1 MRIFRGKDELF
12 VLSPNFREFNYL
24 TILLKI
30 DYFFSFLGKQNY
42 VDLLSK
48 FGNST
53 IFWKKLTVI
62 IFLNQPPRQKIATD
76 CAAKIVFITTTYN
89 CGQLMKQLRAINKFW
104 MSLCQGNRKI
114 DDRVVVLGEKG
125 SLFKCRRMVLFLVN
139 SLFSFLLL

>member
-1 MRIFRGKDELF
+1 MRSAYDFIF
-12 VLSPNFREFNYL
+12 YL
-24 TILLKI
+24 
-30 DYFFSFLGKQNY
+30 LGKQNY
-42 VDLLSK
+42 VNLPSK
-48 FGNST
+48 FGKCN
-53 IFWKKLTVI
+53 IFWKKPVVQ
-62 IFLNQPPRQKIATD
+62 IFLSLSPRQKIATD